1 LVTHGKSPRE
11 GLTVFRRV
19 KDNRQLGELMTLGVL
34 QQCVLRR
41 AALLA
46 ILLAIPTAALAAQ
59 DTPRSPIAPP
69 ITAPPATAPVSSAA
83 PAMPTSS
90 ASSGAGETA
99 EARATAYFDFTVGHY
114 YQLEYEVSS
123 SSDDADQAIDYFK
136 KAFEI
141 DPASDVIGEQL
152 AEMYFQSQRIRD
164 AVLEAQS
171 IIQRDPN
178 NLGARRLLARIY
190 VRTLGDLS
198 DDSAQSDTAR
208 LAAEQYREILRLDP
222 TDTDSALWLARL
234 DRLQNKPDDAE
245 HTLRDILSRDPDNEG
260 AIQQLTQLLLDQ
272 QRGTEAVSMLEGII
286 ARGPSAQLYDLLGD
300 AETQQGEADKAEQ
313 AYRSAVQLDPDDT
326 NHRSGLAQTLLSEE
340 KYSEAL
346 EQYQHLA
353 EMDSSDPD
361 NYLRMAEI
369 YRQLHQL
376 DKAEQNVLEAEKR
389 APGNLEVVYVK
400 SAIYEAEARFDD
412 AIRTLSD
419 AAAGVN
425 SESEATPTRRRTLA
439 VLYEQLGT
447 LYREDQNYSAAVNT
461 YQELGQLGPEEDHRA
476 ELLLIDTYRAERDM
490 PHALDTAKKALEHY
504 PGDHE
509 VLTEQ
514 ALLLGENGQTDEA
527 ASALRKLLDGKPEDD
542 LEIQFDLAQVYQE
555 GQRYAEAEQAAHAA
569 AAAASKPAEQEMA
582 GLVLGGV
589 YEREKKY
596 DQAEDQFKAVLALDP
611 HDASVLNYY
620 GYMLADRGLRLEE
633 ATSLIQRALVEDPNN
648 PAYLDSLGWAYYKQN
663 KMPDAEDSLRKALSF
678 DGEDPTILLHM
689 ADVYAKS
696 GQADLA
702 VAEYQKSLDEWHRE
716 LPADVDP
723 DLVAEVEQKLSNL
736 KRHVAEQKAPG
747 ETAKPQ

>member
-1 LVTHGKSPRE
+1 MKLGRLKHCAPRRSALISFLLVVP
-11 GLTVFRRV
+11 
-19 KDNRQLGELMTLGVL
+19 GV
-34 QQCVLRR
+34 
-41 AALLA
+41 
-46 ILLAIPTAALAAQ
+46 ALAAQ
-59 DTPRSPIAPP
+59 DTPRAPIAPP
-69 ITAPPATAPVSSAA
+69 PLTAPQAAPVPA
-83 PAMPTSS
+83 PAASAPVASTTAGLPSS
-90 ASSGAGETA
+90 PASPSA

-190 VRTLGDLS
+190 VRTLGDMS
-198 DDSAQSDTAR
+198 DTSGQSDTAR
-208 LAAEQYREILRLDP
+208 LAAEQYTEILRLDP

-245 HTLRDILSRDPDNEG
+245 HTLRDILSRDPENEG
-260 AIQQLTQLLLDQ
+260 AIEQLTQLLLDQ
-272 QRGTEAVSMLEGII
+272 QRGAEAVSMLEGIL
-286 ARGPSAQLYDLLGD
+286 ARGASPQLYDLLGD
-300 AETQQGEADKAEQ
+300 AETQQGDAAKAEE
-313 AYRSAVQLDPDDT
+313 AYRRAVELDPDDT
-326 NHRSGLAQTLLSEE
+326 NHRSGLAQTLLSED

-346 EQYQHLA
+346 EQYEHLA

-376 DKAEQNVLEAEKR
+376 DRAEQNVLEAEKR

-419 AAAGVN
+419 AVAGVK
-425 SESEATPTRRRTLA
+425 SESEVTPSRRRTLA

-447 LYREDQNYSAAVNT
+447 LYREDQNYTAAVST

-514 ALLLGENGQTDEA
+514 ALLLGENGQTDDA
-527 ASALRKLLDGKPEDD
+527 AGALRKLLDGKPEDD

-555 GQRYAEAEQAAHAA
+555 GQRYPEAETAAHAA

-589 YEREKKY
+589 YEREKRY
-596 DQAEDQFKAVLALDP
+596 DQAEEQFKAVLALDP

-620 GYMLADRGLRLEE
+620 GYMLADRGLRLDE
-633 ATSLIQRALVEDPNN
+633 ATSLIQRALAEDPNN
-648 PAYLDSLGWAYYKQN
+648 PAYLDSLGWACYKQN
-663 KMPDAEDSLRKALSF
+663 KLPEAEQWLRKALSF

-689 ADVYAKS
+689 GDVYAKS
-696 GQADLA
+696 GQTDLA
-702 VAEYQKSLDEWHRE
+702 VAEYQKSLDEWHHA
-716 LPADVDP
+716 LPADVEP
-723 DLVAEVEQKLSNL
+723 DRVAEVEQKLSNL

>member
-1 LVTHGKSPRE
+1 MKLVGLKQCAPR
-11 GLTVFRRV
+11 RS
-19 KDNRQLGELMTLGVL
+19 
-34 QQCVLRR
+34 
-41 AALLA
+41 ALLS
-46 ILLAIPTAALAAQ
+46 ILLVFPAAALAAQ
-59 DTPRSPIAPP
+59 DTPRAPIAPP
-69 ITAPPATAPVSSAA
+69 PITSPQAAPVTSPAPSAASASPTSSTSSAA
-83 PAMPTSS
+83 AELTP
-90 ASSGAGETA
+90 

-141 DPASDVIGEQL
+141 DPSSDVIGEQL

-190 VRTLGDLS
+190 VRTLGDMS
-198 DDSAQSDTAR
+198 DTSGQSDTAR
-208 LAAEQYREILRLDP
+208 LAAEQYTEILRLDP

-245 HTLRDILSRDPDNEG
+245 HTLRDVLSRDPENEG
-260 AIQQLTQLLLDQ
+260 AIEQLTQLLLDQ
-272 QRGTEAVSMLEGII
+272 QRGAEAITMLEGIL
-286 ARGPSAQLYDLLGD
+286 ARGASPQLYDLLGD
-300 AETQQGEADKAEQ
+300 AETQQGDAAKAEQ
-313 AYRSAVQLDPDDT
+313 AYRRAVELDPDDA
-326 NHRSGLAQTLLSEE
+326 NHRSGLAQTLLSED

-346 EQYQHLA
+346 EQYQHLS
-353 EMDSSDPD
+353 EMDSTDPD
-361 NYLRMAEI
+361 NFLRMAEI
-369 YRQLHQL
+369 YKQLHQL

-419 AAAGVN
+419 AVAGVK
-425 SESEATPTRRRTLA
+425 SESEVTPSRRRTLA
-439 VLYEQLGT
+439 VLYEQLGS
-447 LYREDQNYSAAVNT
+447 LYREDQNYTAAVNT
-461 YQELGQLGPEEDHRA
+461 YQELAQLGPEEDHRA
-476 ELLLIDTYRAERDM
+476 ELLLIDTYRSDHDM

-514 ALLLGENGQTDEA
+514 ALLLGENGQTDDA
-527 ASALRKLLDGKPEDD
+527 AAALRKLLDGKPEDD

-555 GQRYAEAEQAAHAA
+555 GQRYPEAEQAAHAA

-589 YEREKKY
+589 YEREKRY
-596 DQAEDQFKAVLALDP
+596 DQAEDQFKAVLVLDP

-620 GYMLADRGLRLEE
+620 GYMLADRGLRLDE
-633 ATSLIQRALVEDPNN
+633 ATALIQRALDEDPNN

-663 KMPDAEDSLRKALSF
+663 KLPEAEQWLRKALSY
-678 DGEDPTILLHM
+678 DGADPTILLHM
-689 ADVYAKS
+689 GDVYAKS
-696 GQADLA
+696 GQTDLA
-702 VAEYQKSLDEWHRE
+702 VAEYQKSLDAWHQA
-716 LPADVDP
+716 LPADVEP
-723 DLVAEVEQKLSNL
+723 DRVAEVEQKISNL
-736 KRHVAEQKAPG
+736 KRHVAEQKSPG
-747 ETAKPQ
+747 ETSKPQ

>member
-1 LVTHGKSPRE
+1 
-11 GLTVFRRV
+11 
-19 KDNRQLGELMTLGVL
+19 M
-34 QQCVLRR
+34 
-41 AALLA
+41 
-46 ILLAIPTAALAAQ
+46 
-59 DTPRSPIAPP
+59 
-69 ITAPPATAPVSSAA
+69 
-83 PAMPTSS
+83 
-90 ASSGAGETA
+90 TA
-99 EARATAYFDFTVGHY
+99 ESRATAYFDFTIGHY
-114 YQLEYEVSS
+114 YQLEYEVTS
-123 SSDDADQAIDYFK
+123 SSDDADQAIDFFK

-198 DDSAQSDTAR
+198 DSAGQKDTVQ
-208 LAAEQYREILRLDP
+208 LAAEQYKEILRLDP

-234 DRLQNKPDDAE
+234 DRLEDKPADAE
-245 HTLRDILSRDPDNEG
+245 TTLRGILARDPENEG
-260 AIQQLTQLLLDQ
+260 AIEQLTQLLLDQ
-272 QRGTEAVSMLEGII
+272 QRGAEAVAMLEGIL
-286 ARGPSAQLYDLLGD
+286 ARGPSPQLYDLLGD
-300 AETQQGEADKAEQ
+300 AETQQGDAAKAEQ
-313 AYRSAVQLDPDDT
+313 AYRSAVEIDPDDAS
-326 NHRSGLAQTLLSEE
+326 HRSGLAQALLSEN
-340 KYSEAL
+340 KYPEAL

-369 YRQLHQL
+369 YKELHQL
-376 DKAEQNVLEAEKR
+376 DKAEQNILEAEKR

-419 AAAGVN
+419 AVAGVD
-425 SESEATPTRRRTLA
+425 SETEVTPSRRRTLA

-447 LYREDQNYSAAVNT
+447 LYRENQNYAAAVNT
-461 YQELGQLGPEEDHRA
+461 YQELAQLGPEEDHRA
-476 ELLLIDTYRAERDM
+476 ELLLIDTYRSEHDM

-504 PGDHE
+504 PGDRE

-514 ALLLGENGQTDEA
+514 AMLWGENGQTDDSA
-527 ASALRKLLDGKPEDD
+527 GALRKLLDGKPEDD

-555 GQRYAEAEQAAHAA
+555 GQRYPEAEQAARAA
-569 AAAASKPAEQEMA
+569 AAAATKPPEQEMA
-582 GLVLGGV
+582 GLVLGGIF
-589 YEREKKY
+589 EREKKY
-596 DQAEDQFKAVLALDP
+596 DQAEEQFKAVLVLDP

-620 GYMLADRGLRLEE
+620 GYMLADRGLRLDE
-633 ATSLIQRALVEDPNN
+633 ATSLIQRALAEDPNN

-663 KMPDAEDSLRKALSF
+663 KLPDAEQWLRKALSF
-678 DGEDPTILLHM
+678 DGNDPTILLHM
-689 ADVYAKS
+689 GDVYAKS
-696 GQADLA
+696 GQTDLA
-702 VAEYQKSLDEWHRE
+702 VAEYQKSLDEWHHVP
-716 LPADVDP
+716 PADVEP
-723 DLVAEVEQKLSNL
+723 DRVAEVEQKLSNL
-736 KRHVAEQKAPG
+736 KRRVAEQKAPG

>member
-1 LVTHGKSPRE
+1 MKLSSY
-11 GLTVFRRV
+11 
-19 KDNRQLGELMTLGVL
+19 
-34 QQCVLRR
+34 
-41 AALLA
+41 LLA
-46 ILLAIPTAALAAQ
+46 ISLVVPAGALAAQ
-59 DTPRSPIAPP
+59 ETPRAPIVPP
-69 ITAPPATAPVSSAA
+69 LSAA
-83 PAMPTSS
+83 PASAPASTSANAPASSS
-90 ASSGAGETA
+90 AGTAGALTPQ
-99 EARATAYFDFTVGHY
+99 ARATAYFDFTIGHY
-114 YQLEYEVSS
+114 YQMEYEVTS

-136 KAFEI
+136 KAFEL

-164 AVLEAQS
+164 AVLEAQT

-198 DDSAQSDTAR
+198 GSANQRDTVQ
-208 LAAEQYREILRLDP
+208 LAADQYKEILRLDP

-245 HTLRDILSRDPDNEG
+245 HTLRDILSRDPENEG
-260 AIQQLTQLLLDQ
+260 AIEQLTQLLLDQ
-272 QRGTEAVSMLEGII
+272 QRGGEAISMLEGILS
-286 ARGPSAQLYDLLGD
+286 RGPSPQLYDLLGD
-300 AETQQGEADKAEQ
+300 AQTQQGDVAKAED
-313 AYRSAVQLDPDDT
+313 AYRHAVELDPDDT
-326 NHRSGLAQTLLSEE
+326 NHRSGLAQALLSEN

-353 EMDSSDPD
+353 ELDSSDPD

-369 YRQLHQL
+369 YKELHQL

-419 AAAGVN
+419 AVAGVKSQ
-425 SESEATPTRRRTLA
+425 SEVTPSRRRTLA

-447 LYREDQNYSAAVNT
+447 LYRENQNYAAAENA
-461 YQELGQLGPEEDHRA
+461 YQELAQLGSEEDHRA
-476 ELLLIDTYRAERDM
+476 DLLLIDTYRAARDM
-490 PHALDTAKKALEHY
+490 PDALDTAKKALEHY
-504 PGDHE
+504 PGDRE

-514 ALLLGENGQTDEA
+514 ALLLGENGQIDDSVA
-527 ASALRKLLDGKPEDD
+527 ALRKLLDGKPEDD
-542 LEIQFDLAQVYQE
+542 LEIQFDLAQVYQQ
-555 GQRYAEAEQAAHAA
+555 GQRYADAEQAAHAA
-569 AAAASKPAEQEMA
+569 AAAATKPAEQEMA

-596 DQAEDQFKAVLALDP
+596 DQAEAQFKSVLALDP

-620 GYMLADRGLRLEE
+620 GYMLADRGLRLDE
-633 ATSLIQRALVEDPNN
+633 ATSLIQRALAEDPNN

-663 KMPDAEDSLRKALSF
+663 KLPEAEQQLRKALSF
-678 DGEDPTILLHM
+678 DGNDPTILLHM
-689 ADVYAKS
+689 ADVYSKS
-696 GQADLA
+696 GQTDLA
-702 VAEYQKSLDEWHRE
+702 VAEYQKSLDEWHHE
-716 LPADVDP
+716 LPADVEP
-723 DLVAEVEQKLSNL
+723 DRVAEVEQKLSTL
-736 KRHVAEQKAPG
+736 KRHVAEQKAPA
-747 ETAKPQ
+747 ETAKP